1 MFFSHLL
8 KAAFVPPACMYA
20 ARTSSVVGV
29 FVRDMSSF
37 LLLTLRRSRIP
48 SSIFRRGGSGDVGD
62 DDGGGGGG
70 HLVSLCVVGAAD
82 TCTLRYSITKPLGL
96 VMVKVSP

>member
-37 LLLTLRRSRIP
+37 LLLTLCRSRIP

-62 DDGGGGGG
+62 DGGGG

>member
-29 FVRDMSSF
+29 FIRDMSIF
-37 LLLTLRRSRIP
+37 LLLTLRRSCIP
-48 SSIFRRGGSGDVGD
+48 ARIFRCGGSGDVGGD
-62 DDGGGGGG
+62 GG

-82 TCTLRYSITKPLGL
+82 TCPLGYSITKPLGL